1 MSKMGKLSKRTVIGG
16 QLMDLKMKEKI
27 RLLVDGQLPENQ
39 VKDLIR
45 MPTKDPDRFWT
56 YLQVLQ
62 ERVAW
67 DDTMLLR
74 ISEHLYIVQKEEG
87 GKVISRVVKC
97 DCGHEFGDYRTNWKL
112 QTMIAVRKT
121 TPELE
126 EVYNAGIMPDLEH
139 LEVREFYCPGC
150 SAQLGVEVAPHGYPI
165 VFELLPDL
173 DSLYREWLG
182 RPLVD
187 ESPDWFQDRSST
199 LTAAWAKEVD

>member
-1 MSKMGKLSKRTVIGG
+1 
-16 QLMDLKMKEKI
+16 MDLKMKEKI
-27 RLLVDGQLPENQ
+27 RLLVDGQLPEDQ

-74 ISEHLYIVQKEEG
+74 ISEHLYIVQKEES

-112 QTMIAVRKT
+112 QAMIAVRKT

-126 EVYNAGIMPDLEH
+126 EVYNAGIMPDPEH

-182 RPLVD
+182 RPLAD

-199 LTAAWAKEVD
+199 LTAAWAKEVE

>member
-1 MSKMGKLSKRTVIGG
+1 MSGG

-27 RLLVDGQLPENQ
+27 RLLVDGQLPEDQ

-45 MPTKDPDRFWT
+45 IPAKDPDRFWP

-62 ERVAW
+62 ERVVW
-67 DDTMLLR
+67 DATILLR
-74 ISEHLYIVQKEEG
+74 ISEHLYIVRKEEG
-87 GKVISRVVKC
+87 GKGDKAISRVVKC
-97 DCGHEFGDYRTNWKL
+97 DCGHEFGDYRMNWKFRSML
-112 QTMIAVRKT
+112 AVRKT

-126 EVYNAGIMPDLEH
+126 EVYNAGIMPNPEH

-150 SAQLGVEVAPHGYPI
+150 STQLGVEVAPHGYPI

-182 RPLVD
+182 RPLTD
-187 ESPDWFQDRSST
+187 ESPDWFQDRSAT
-199 LTAAWAKEVD
+199 VTAVWAKEAD